1 MFSDSATSALSCV
14 LFQHLSKPNNL
25 SPVFVALLWQCFCCV
40 ALPVQLHA
48 LPVWYHRWAQLQEH
62 QWNPWEAEGEVGK
75 QIKSP
80 VTATDLLILT
90 VIHIGLPLFFF
101 WWKEAEKKGPLLATS
116 LGQLLTFFTVQFT
129 AGLELLLKDYPE
141 HSVLLPSAPSAVMFS
156 QALARQTPYAEMF
169 FQRLFQPC
177 VCVLLAAAVQSSQ
190 SVAEVWGQQCHLFL
204 FQSALRA
211 DVCTIF
217 KKGIYSFAFHAK
229 E

>member
-40 ALPVQLHA
+40 ALPVQLLA

-116 LGQLLTFFTVQFT
+116 LGQLLTFFTVRVRAAAQRLSRALCAAAIGTFCSDVQPSPCQT
-129 AGLELLLKDYPE
+129 NSICWNVFPE
-141 HSVLLPSAPSAVMFS
+141 AVSAMCMCSFSCCSAIQSVCGWSLRSAVPPLLVS
-156 QALARQTPYAEMF
+156 VSAGTW
-169 FQRLFQPC
+169 C
-177 VCVLLAAAVQSSQ
+177 VDN
-190 SVAEVWGQQCHLFL
+190 F
-204 FQSALRA
+204 
-211 DVCTIF
+211 
-217 KKGIYSFAFHAK
+217 
-229 E
+229 